1 MLGCICIRIWRG
13 YDEKSI
19 RVTRQMSNS
28 FTWQYLLMASNLA
41 SATREILLLP
51 KNIRSRQR
59 KDQVYSELHIIVSS
73 YTNCIAP

>member
-19 RVTRQMSNS
+19 RETRKMSNS

-51 KNIRSRQR
+51 KNIRSG
-59 KDQVYSELHIIVSS
+59 KGKIK
-73 YTNCIAP
+73 YTLSFISWYLPILIA